1 MVFKP
6 PLFTTPSYLMHLGIN
21 HQRKY
26 FRSWS
31 NSKKKHGIIGLKG
44 SSSNYHNGS
53 WICEIIC
60 SSDIF
65 CFKVQF
71 NLSASSRFSKST
83 NVIYS
88 GLYEGARKHMYS
100 CSMQQ
105 KVYLLNSV
113 AHGSLFLCTVQILI
127 FQTFLITCCTIKFC
141 HLSF

>member
-83 NVIYS
+83 NVHYS
-88 GLYEGARKHMYS
+88 VFTAGYTGEQGNTCTA
-100 CSMQQ
+100 
-105 KVYLLNSV
+105 V
-113 AHGSLFLCTVQILI
+113 ACNKRCIFWILWLTDHY
-127 FQTFLITCCTIKFC
+127 FYVRFKSWF
-141 HLSF
+141 SKRF